1 MTMQSRA
8 VHAGGLQLLLL
19 VGLSGCGGTAATAPA
34 GAEAEPLATPTS
46 ALEPASNDGEGSAT
60 AELSVTV
67 SAEEGSGIPPG
78 VPDEGSPAYELLINR
93 LCKELAHS
101 DCDSLMLEGLGGGVN
116 GEPRRFGALYDYGC
130 AGGSVSVE
138 WTEQPDGSW
147 DEREVGRE
155 EGASAPDVQSELLP
169 AIAKAARTPSDAEVA
184 AAKVELQQQ
193 HPELLHE
200 GGFDEQE
207 FIDLNHDGQTELIH
221 WALQSCLTIRV
232 PTIYTRGADGVW
244 EEDANWETYFSE
256 PVWNS
261 EE

>member
-34 GAEAEPLATPTS
+34 GAEAEPLATPTT

-147 DEREVGRE
+147 DERELGRE
-155 EGASAPDVQSELLP
+155 GGPPDVQSELLP
-169 AIAKAARTPSDAEVA
+169 EIAKAARIPSDDEVA
-184 AAKVELQQQ
+184 AAKVEL
-193 HPELLHE
+193 E
-200 GGFDEQE
+200 GQGLTSDGDVE
-207 FIDLNHDGQTELIH
+207 FIDLNHDGQTEFIY
-221 WALQSCLTIRV
+221 WEW
-232 PTIYTRGADGVW
+232 PTCRPRLPIIYTRGADGQW
-244 EEDANWETYFSE
+244 TGDENWEPYFSQPE
-256 PVWNS
+256 WHS
-261 EE
+261 QE